1 MTNAP
6 IEPNTD
12 DAAERLARLAARRSG
27 RPAAVSATR
36 SATNTPTAK
45 PGGRR
50 HAAKG
55 SRAAALM
62 MSMAATGGLSVVFV
76 HGAAATSSASAPAR
90 STGSPATTGSTTVA
104 RASGPVATPATSA
117 SASASPSAFTGS
129 AVPNRFG
136 TVQVS
141 ITVAGGKIA
150 DVQALQLPSGGKST
164 RINDSASPVLRTETL
179 STQSSTIN
187 VVSGATYTSR
197 GYAQSLQVAIDAAK
211 TAGVLVA

>member
-12 DAAERLARLAARRSG
+12 DAADRVARLAARRSG
-27 RPAAVSATR
+27 RPAAASAAKST
-36 SATNTPTAK
+36 TNTTAEK

-62 MSMAATGGLSVVFV
+62 MSMAATGGLSAVFV
-76 HGAAATSSASAPAR
+76 HEAGASTVASAAAVPVGSPVTAR
-90 STGSPATTGSTTVA
+90 STPAAT
-104 RASGPVATPATSA
+104 ASGPVATPSTSA
-117 SASASPSAFTGS
+117 SAFTGS
-129 AVPNRFG
+129 AVPNRYG

-141 ITVAGGKIA
+141 ITVASGKIS
-150 DVQALQLPSGGKST
+150 DVQALRLPSGGKST

-179 STQSSTIN
+179 STQTSTIN
-187 VVSGATYTSR
+187 VVSGATYTSK